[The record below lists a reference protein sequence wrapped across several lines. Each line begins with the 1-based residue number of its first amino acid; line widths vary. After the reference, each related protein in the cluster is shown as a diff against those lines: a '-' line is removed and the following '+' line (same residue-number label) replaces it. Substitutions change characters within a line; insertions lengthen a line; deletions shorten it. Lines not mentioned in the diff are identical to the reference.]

1 MRGQG
6 GERQKRKRGQG
17 RKGVTEGELGK
28 GWKRRQQRE
37 DKRMKR
43 GKRKNI
49 RGKERDRK
57 GRRKWD
63 DRVEAD

>member
-17 RKGVTEGELGK
+17 RKAVTEGELGK
-28 GWKRRQQRE
+28 SWKRRQQRE

-49 RGKERDRK
+49 RGKERDP
-57 GRRKWD
+57 
-63 DRVEAD
+63 